1 MKISKEIKVGIMVV
15 AGFFALFF
23 GVNYLKGFNIFIPTN
38 SYYAEYAALDGLEK
52 SAPVLIE
59 GYKVGQI
66 NEIDYDFSKA
76 KPFTVRVSLD
86 NDLKIPHGSRLELF
100 DNGLLGGKCIRIVL
114 DKTSQDLYHA
124 GDTITS
130 SVARGL
136 MDDVSES
143 IVPGVKGILPQAD
156 SLLIAYRLL
165 AQNQAIYNTLQS
177 LETSGKNL
185 EQISAELKKVLQ
197 NDLPVILKDVKAITG
212 NLNSTTK
219 DLDSADIAG
228 TLNKLDTTLQ
238 NINNITTK
246 IDNGSGT
253 LGLLINDKALYDKLN
268 NTVNDADLLM
278 IDLKQNPKRYVH
290 FSVFGKSDKK

>member
-15 AGFFALFF
+15 VGFFALFF

-59 GYKVGQI
+59 GYQVGQI
-66 NEIDYDFSKA
+66 NDIEYDFSKA

-100 DNGLLGGKCIRIVL
+100 DDGLLGGKSIRIVL
-114 DKTSQDLYHA
+114 DKTQTELYHT
-124 GDTITS
+124 GDTIAS
-130 SVARGL
+130 SIARGL
-136 MDDVSES
+136 MDDVTEN
-143 IVPGVKGILPQAD
+143 IVPGVKGIIPQAD

-165 AQNQAIYNTLQS
+165 AQNQSIYNTLQS

-197 NDLPVILKDVKAITG
+197 NDLPVILKDVKTITG
-212 NLNSTTK
+212 NLNSTTT
-219 DLDSADIAG
+219 DLDNANIAG
-228 TLNKLDTTLQ
+228 TLNKLDSTLQ
-238 NINNITTK
+238 NINNITVK
-246 IDNGSGT
+246 IDNGYGT
-253 LGLLINDKALYDKLN
+253 LGLLINDKTLYNSLN
-268 NTVNDADLLM
+268 NTVNNADLLM

>member
-1 MKISKEIKVGIMVV
+1 MKISKEIKVGVMVV
-15 AGFFALFF
+15 VGFFALFF

-66 NEIDYDFSKA
+66 NDIEYDFSKA

-100 DNGLLGGKCIRIVL
+100 DNGLLDGKTIRIVL
-114 DKTSQDLYHA
+114 DKTQTELYHT
-124 GDTITS
+124 GDTIAS

-136 MDDVSES
+136 MDDVTEN
-143 IVPGVKGILPQAD
+143 IVPGVKGIIPQAD

-165 AQNQAIYNTLQS
+165 AQNQSIYNTLQS

-185 EQISAELKKVLQ
+185 EQITAELKKVLQ
-197 NDLPVILKDVKAITG
+197 SDLPVILKDVKAITG
-212 NLNSTTK
+212 NLNSTTT
-219 DLDSADIAG
+219 DLDNANIAG
-228 TLNKLDTTLQ
+228 TLNKLDSTLQ
-238 NINNITTK
+238 NISNITTK
-246 IDNGSGT
+246 IDKGYGT

-268 NTVNDADLLM
+268 TTVNDADLLM
-278 IDLKQNPKRYVH
+278 IDFKQNPKRYVH
-290 FSVFGKSDKK
+290 FSVFGKSEKK